1 MAAEGGVI
9 ASRRCVPCTARSPDS
24 IPAPASCE
32 DLAALQDR
40 WDAGGDAKPA
50 GYRSA
55 WLFTPD
61 ENPYDRPT
69 AFLVAVF
76 DDRPTY
82 VANAESPEQD
92 ARYREMRALL
102 EDDPEWI
109 DGSFVGG

>member
-1 MAAEGGVI
+1 MYGTI
-9 ASRRCVPCTARSPDS
+9 ARLHPRAGQLE
-24 IPAPASCE
+24 A
-32 DLAALQDR
+32 LAALQDR

-69 AFLVAVF
+69 VFLVAVF
-76 DDRPTY
+76 DDRATY